1 MPLYHCQTHPAS
13 LLPIFLHNPYL
24 VDLMRRPVR
33 MEMISYIAH
42 QVARTIM
49 INEQLHASS
58 ALPTLPIKSNFSGEQ
73 AVTSL
78 TPVVPKLPTL
88 ASFIIRLVDRSNIRV
103 PTLLTTLVYLHRVR
117 LALPA
122 VTKGRPCTRHR
133 IFLAT
138 LIVATKYLNDSSLR
152 NKKWAEYAEHFDL
165 PEVNLIEGQ
174 LLYILDYNLRFDERE
189 ACVHFA
195 PFMA

>member
-1 MPLYHCQTHPAS
+1 
-13 LLPIFLHNPYL
+13 
-24 VDLMRRPVR
+24 

-49 INEQLHASS
+49 INEQLPASS

-122 VTKGRPCTRHR
+122 VTKG
-133 IFLAT
+133 A
-138 LIVATKYLNDSSLR
+138 
-152 NKKWAEYAEHFDL
+152 
-165 PEVNLIEGQ
+165 
-174 LLYILDYNLRFDERE
+174 
-189 ACVHFA
+189 
-195 PFMA
+195 